1 MIPNRN
7 KIGQMV
13 NQGIVYLSAMS
24 TPTTP
29 KMPTPPTLPP
39 GVTKTCHIVKRPD
52 FDGYGF
58 NLHSEK
64 VKPGQFI
71 GKVDANSPAESAG
84 LKEGDRI
91 LEVNGV
97 SIGSETHKQ
106 VVARIKAIACEVRL
120 LLIDVDGKA
129 IEGMSSSPKAEST
142 TTPASASP
150 VPSSPASP
158 VVNGN
163 DSNDSPPGYEGTKQE
178 LPGAS
183 ANISSISVVSTKRV
197 SNASSIQSG
206 STMNA
211 SDMDVVDKATPAIPP
226 ASVAPISATQNGQKS
241 PMSSNNNNNSMML
254 NTPPPPSATVANMN
268 NNGSVYSSSNTNSSN
283 NSTNNNNNNHINSSS
298 IATNGNSN
306 VNGNNIATPTTPAS
320 NTMTMNRAGSLNLPL
335 TVAEMRAKLAS
346 KKKYDPKNESVDLKK
361 KFEIIQKL

>member
-1 MIPNRN
+1 
-7 KIGQMV
+7 
-13 NQGIVYLSAMS
+13 MS
-24 TPTTP
+24 TPTSP
-29 KMPTPPTLPP
+29 KTPTPPTLPP

-71 GKVDANSPAESAG
+71 GKVDADSPAEAAG

-106 VVARIKAIACEVRL
+106 VVARIKAIANEVRL

-129 IEGMSSSPKAEST
+129 IEVKSPPP
-142 TTPASASP
+142 PASA
-150 VPSSPASP
+150 AC
-158 VVNGN
+158 NGN
-163 DSNDSPPGYEGTKQE
+163 GSSASQNGYEGTKQE
-178 LPGAS
+178 MPGAS
-183 ANISSISVVSTKRV
+183 ANISSISMVSTKRS

-206 STMNA
+206 STVNA
-211 SDMDVVDKATPAIPP
+211 SELDVVDRGVPAAPVVVTPPP
-226 ASVAPISATQNGQKS
+226 IQNGTGKPSS
-241 PMSSNNNNNSMML
+241 PINNNTLMS
-254 NTPPPPSATVANMN
+254 TPPPPSATKAGIN
-268 NNGSVYSSSNTNSSN
+268 NNGSVYN
-283 NSTNNNNNNHINSSS
+283 
-298 IATNGNSN
+298 TNGNGTNSL
-306 VNGNNIATPTTPAS
+306 TTPITPPPA
-320 NTMTMNRAGSLNLPL
+320 TGGNRAGSLNLPL

-361 KFEIIQKL
+361 KFDIIQKL

>member
-1 MIPNRN
+1 
-7 KIGQMV
+7 
-13 NQGIVYLSAMS
+13 MS
-24 TPTTP
+24 TPTSP
-29 KMPTPPTLPP
+29 KTPTPPTLPP

-71 GKVDANSPAESAG
+71 GKVDADSPAEAAG

-106 VVARIKAIACEVRL
+106 VVARIKAIANEVRL

-129 IEGMSSSPKAEST
+129 IEVKTPTSP
-142 TTPASASP
+142 SA
-150 VPSSPASP
+150 AAAC
-158 VVNGN
+158 NGN
-163 DSNDSPPGYEGTKQE
+163 GSAASQNGYEGTKQE
-178 LPGAS
+178 MPGAS
-183 ANISSISVVSTKRV
+183 ANISSISMVSTKRS

-206 STMNA
+206 STVNA
-211 SDMDVVDKATPAIPP
+211 SDLDVVDRGIPAPAPVVSTPPP
-226 ASVAPISATQNGQKS
+226 PVQNGSKPSS
-241 PMSSNNNNNSMML
+241 PINNNTMMS
-254 NTPPPPSATVANMN
+254 TPPPPSATKAGIN
-268 NNGSVYSSSNTNSSN
+268 NNGSVYNTNGN
-283 NSTNNNNNNHINSSS
+283 GNG
-298 IATNGNSN
+298 NGNSN
-306 VNGNNIATPTTPAS
+306 TNGMTTPITPPPA
-320 NTMTMNRAGSLNLPL
+320 MGGNRAGSLNLPL

-361 KFEIIQKL
+361 KFDIIQKL

>member
-1 MIPNRN
+1 
-7 KIGQMV
+7 
-13 NQGIVYLSAMS
+13 MS
-24 TPTTP
+24 TPNTP

-106 VVARIKAIACEVRL
+106 VVARIKAIANEVRL

-129 IEGMSSSPKAEST
+129 VDIMPPMADTTSTCASESPA
-142 TTPASASP
+142 ASP
-150 VPSSPASP
+150 I
-158 VVNGN
+158 VNGN
-163 DSNDSPPGYEGTKQE
+163 DRQSSRPASFEGTKQE
-178 LPGAS
+178 LPGVS

-211 SDMDVVDKATPAIPP
+211 SDMDVVDRATPIVSPSAD
-226 ASVAPISATQNGQKS
+226 PISVPQNGNKS
-241 PMSSNNNNNSMML
+241 PPVALSNNNNNNNNMMIS
-254 NTPPPPSATVANMN
+254 TPPPPSATVANIN
-268 NNGSVYSSSNTNSSN
+268 NNGNVYSSNSSH
-283 NSTNNNNNNHINSSS
+283 STTNPTTS
-298 IATNGNSN
+298 ITNGSPNA
-306 VNGNNIATPTTPAS
+306 NGNISGAPSTAAS
-320 NTMTMNRAGSLNLPL
+320 NMGMNRAGSLNLPL

-361 KFEIIQKL
+361 KFDIIQKL

>member
-1 MIPNRN
+1 
-7 KIGQMV
+7 
-13 NQGIVYLSAMS
+13 MS
-24 TPTTP
+24 TPTFP
-29 KMPTPPTLPP
+29 KTPTPPTLPP

-71 GKVDANSPAESAG
+71 GKVDADSPAEAAG

-106 VVARIKAIACEVRL
+106 VVARIKAIANEVRL

-129 IEGMSSSPKAEST
+129 IEVKPV
-142 TTPASASP
+142 TPPTAATVACNGNGSASQ
-150 VPSSPASP
+150 
-158 VVNGN
+158 N
-163 DSNDSPPGYEGTKQE
+163 GYEGTKQE
-178 LPGAS
+178 MPGAS
-183 ANISSISVVSTKRV
+183 ANISSISMVSTKRS

-211 SDMDVVDKATPAIPP
+211 SDLDVVDRGIPAVPVAVPAPVVTPPP
-226 ASVAPISATQNGQKS
+226 PVQNGSKPSS
-241 PMSSNNNNNSMML
+241 PINNNTLIS
-254 NTPPPPSATVANMN
+254 TPPPPSATKAGIN
-268 NNGSVYSSSNTNSSN
+268 NNGSVYN
-283 NSTNNNNNNHINSSS
+283 
-298 IATNGNSN
+298 TNGNGT
-306 VNGNNIATPTTPAS
+306 NGMTTPITPPPAS
-320 NTMTMNRAGSLNLPL
+320 GVNRAGSLNLPL

-361 KFEIIQKL
+361 KFDIIQKL

>member
-1 MIPNRN
+1 M
-7 KIGQMV
+7 
-13 NQGIVYLSAMS
+13 SAQN
-24 TPTTP
+24 TP

-71 GKVDANSPAESAG
+71 GKVDANSPAEAAG

-106 VVARIKAIACEVRL
+106 VVARIKAIANEVRL

-129 IEGMSSSPKAEST
+129 AVEPATTMTTAPDTAAAATSNCNGSES
-142 TTPASASP
+142 
-150 VPSSPASP
+150 
-158 VVNGN
+158 NGG
-163 DSNDSPPGYEGTKQE
+163 SPPSYEGTKQE
-178 LPGAS
+178 LPGVS

-206 STMNA
+206 STVNA
-211 SDMDVVDKATPAIPP
+211 SDMDVVDRATPSTPP
-226 ASVAPISATQNGQKS
+226 AVAPPPATQNGNKS
-241 PMSSNNNNNSMML
+241 PPMSNNNMMMS
-254 NTPPPPSATVANMN
+254 TPPPPSATVANVN
-268 NNGSVYSSSNTNSSN
+268 NNGNVYSSNSSTAAHQSN
-283 NSTNNNNNNHINSSS
+283 NI
-298 IATNGNSN
+298 TNGNGSG
-306 VNGNNIATPTTPAS
+306 NGSSSPTTAA
-320 NTMTMNRAGSLNLPL
+320 NNVGMNRAGSLNLPL

-361 KFEIIQKL
+361 KFDIIQKL